1 MPSDNK
7 TNLKVLLINP
17 PPFQII
23 EPYYD
28 TPDYPRTALAF
39 LAGYLRDKNIAV
51 AVVDCKFDRLDY
63 DQALEKIKNFEPDIV
78 GLTAF
83 TNEIKQ
89 AAHVARLI
97 KEYDTQ
103 IKTVIGGVHITA
115 LPEETLREFSEFDFG
130 VVGEGEE
137 ALYELCCQLKTNHPI
152 TAKSICC
159 LDSLGAYK
167 FYGKRPP
174 LVDQDALKPAWDMFR
189 PAKEYILHTSRGC
202 PYACIFCMNPN
213 GRIVRPRSVETT
225 LNEIEWLVENMKP
238 KSILF
243 GDEIFTIKRDRTAE
257 ICRGLIKRGIHKKI
271 SWWCQTHVNTIDEE
285 LVKLM
290 KASNCS
296 VVGLGVETGDEEKLK
311 KMGKGI
317 SVSKIMNAVKIMKK
331 ANLAF
336 KAFFILGQPN
346 ETYESAKETINFAVK
361 INPTMPIFGIMVPY
375 PGTKIAE
382 MVEKGEGGY
391 TLITN
396 DWNDYNKQFG
406 NAVSLKSVTRSQ
418 LERLQFTGYLKVF
431 IYNFRFIDL
440 LEFIFQY
447 RNEGFAA
454 LKKQMLLS
462 IETIKSKFK
471 K

>member
-7 TNLKVLLINP
+7 TNFKVLLINP

-63 DQALEKIKNFEPDIV
+63 DQALEEIKNFEPDIV

-137 ALYELCCQLKTNHPI
+137 ALYELCCQLKANHPI

-189 PAKEYILHTSRGC
+189 PAKEYVLHTSRGC
-202 PYACIFCMNPN
+202 PFACIFCMNPN

-257 ICRGLIKRGIHKKI
+257 ICKGLIKRGIHKKI

-290 KASNCS
+290 KDSNCS

-391 TLITN
+391 TLTTN
-396 DWNDYNKQFG
+396 DWNDYNKQLG

-418 LERLQFTGYLKVF
+418 LERLQFIGYLKVF

-440 LEFIFQY
+440 FKFIYQY
-447 RNEGFAA
+447 RNEGMTS
-454 LKKQMLLS
+454 LKKIMG
-462 IETIKSKFK
+462 F
-471 K
+471 